1 MPVLSIQTW
10 GLPQQGLTEEEQI
23 QLHKELEN
31 CTEVVGTIRN
41 SVESYMKEKA
51 IRHIEE
57 LDYTHR
63 QEYESWLSPELTH
76 GTKVKYLTGF
86 DWIKRHAIREKANS
100 LLGRNQKI
108 LYENKI
114 WFLLYYPDQ
123 EVASRF
129 NKTTDKK
136 ALVWDF
142 QQKSPERMKRQ
153 IFQSLQKLIAD
164 DYSNSYRA
172 EKLGHLKYFY
182 NFCCERGI
190 EDIEYLETEDEAAFR
205 QYLEERR
212 KKPNRIIDYC
222 REVVFTEAKETNWD
236 ANVWYL
242 SRFCFEKER
251 VNQSNMVRTITF
263 QTVRHLQNRKLLQ
276 EYMKYGVGLST
287 LSLSSLREE
296 SHYIQ
301 GFLAY
306 YNETEFKDARKLTG
320 EKIDIFFKYIEEKK
334 IHPNTFNR
342 YVKAVDHF
350 YQYLL
355 TRYQVKRIPFHK
367 E

>member
-23 QLHKELEN
+23 QLHKELET
-31 CTEVVGTIRN
+31 CTEVAGTIRN
-41 SVESYMKEKA
+41 SVESYMKEKG
-51 IRHIEE
+51 IQHIEE

-63 QEYESWLSPELTH
+63 QEYESWLNPELTH

-86 DWIKRHAIREKANS
+86 DWIKRHVIREKANS

-164 DYSNSYRA
+164 DYSNSYRV
-172 EKLGHLKYFY
+172 EKLGHLQYFY

-222 REVVFTEAKETNWD
+222 REVVFTEAKETNWG
-236 ANVWYL
+236 ANVW
-242 SRFCFEKER
+242 
-251 VNQSNMVRTITF
+251 
-263 QTVRHLQNRKLLQ
+263 
-276 EYMKYGVGLST
+276 
-287 LSLSSLREE
+287 
-296 SHYIQ
+296 
-301 GFLAY
+301 
-306 YNETEFKDARKLTG
+306 
-320 EKIDIFFKYIEEKK
+320 
-334 IHPNTFNR
+334 
-342 YVKAVDHF
+342 
-350 YQYLL
+350 
-355 TRYQVKRIPFHK
+355 
-367 E
+367 